1 MLPPID
7 PMQPVPGAQGVAAPM
22 VSAVM
27 PEHEQQKEPEKIEV
41 DTAAWLVKIA
51 AYDTEFK
58 PWQQRVEK
66 IVKRYRDD
74 KRDSDA
80 ANPAKFNILWSNVQT
95 AVPATFS
102 RLPKPDVSRRHRD
115 NDPVG
120 RVAALIIERGL
131 EYEIEHYPDYR
142 AAMKN
147 SVSDRFLGGR
157 GISWVRYEPHFRAAE
172 SGTPSDGLQVTNDA
186 DEEEDTPEAQEEIDY
201 ECCPVDYVHWKD
213 FGHVIAR
220 TWEEVPAVWRRVY
233 MTRPALIER
242 FGEEIGKDIALD
254 TGPDDDNKSVAK
266 GEKTKDQ
273 ACVYEI
279 WDKATNTAIWLSKSR
294 TEALDARRD
303 PLKLEC
309 FFPCPRPLFASITTD
324 SLIPVPDFTM
334 YQDQANELDQLAG
347 TIDGLIKALQIRGV
361 HDGAVPELARLFT
374 EAGNT
379 DLIPVA
385 NWMAFSEKNG
395 LKGAIDIVDLTPIGN
410 ALAAAYIAVDHV
422 KAQIYE
428 ITGLSDIIR
437 GSSDPRETATA
448 VQTKGQYGS
457 MRLRSMQGDVVQYA
471 TEILQIKA
479 QIMCTQYSPETL
491 VQISG
496 AEQLSQQDQQ
506 LIPQALQLIR
516 NNPLRGFRIEVSSDS
531 MIQMDENQEKA
542 DRMEFMKVGGGYLQN
557 LVQISQSPQAA
568 EIMPLAVDMLKFA
581 VSGFKVGKTLEGAF
595 DQLGD
600 QLRDEAAKKAAQPK
614 PAPQPPPQVQVQQMK
629 NEADAQKF
637 QAQQQA
643 DQADAQREQQMEMQS
658 KAQDLQVEQQRLA
671 MEAQAEDRRQQNEMV
686 VAQHAQQV
694 QAMQVEKQNQLE
706 AQRAQMQAVA
716 DAREAQMQRMHEAM
730 MEQNKQQ
737 FEIFMERLGNANRID
752 VAEVSKETTLQ
763 AAQIAAANRGS
774 QDDSPTD
781 AEA

>member
-1 MLPPID
+1 MLPPVD
-7 PMQPVPGAQGVAAPM
+7 PMQPTMLPQGGPAPM
-22 VSAVM
+22 PQEA
-27 PEHEQQKEPEKIEV
+27 PAPKEEKIEV
-41 DTAAWLVKIA
+41 KVSEWLTKIA
-51 AYDTEFK
+51 AYENEFK

-74 KRDSDA
+74 KDELSK
-80 ANPAKFNILWSNVQT
+80 NPTRFNILWSNVQT

-147 SVSDRFLGGR
+147 SVFDRFLGGR

-172 SGTPSDGLQVTNDA
+172 SGTPDDGLQVTDDA
-186 DEEEDTPEAQEEIDY
+186 DDEEETTEAQEEIDY

-213 FGHVIAR
+213 FGHVISR

-242 FGEEIGKDIALD
+242 FGEEIGKTLPLD
-254 TGPDDDNKSVAK
+254 TRPDDDKKITSQDSENY
-266 GEKTKDQ
+266 Q

-279 WDKATNTAIWLSKSR
+279 WDKATNTAIWISKSR
-294 TEALDARRD
+294 TEALDARKD
-303 PLKLEC
+303 PLRLEC

-324 SLIPVPDFTM
+324 SLIPIPDFTM
-334 YQDQANELDQLAG
+334 YQDQANELDQLAD
-347 TIDGLIKALQIRGV
+347 TIDGLIKALKIRGV
-361 HDGAVPELARLFT
+361 HDGAVKELARLFT
-374 EAGNT
+374 EAGNGE
-379 DLIPVA
+379 LIPVA
-385 NWMAFSEKNG
+385 NWNAFAEKQG
-395 LKGAIDIVDLTPIGN
+395 LKGAIDLVDLTPIGN
-410 ALAAAYIAVDHV
+410 ALVAAYGAVDHV

-428 ITGLSDIIR
+428 ITGLADVIR

-448 VQTKGQYGS
+448 VQAKGQFGS

-479 QIMCTQYSPETL
+479 QIMCTQYSDDTL
-491 VQISG
+491 VQIAG
-496 AEQLSQQDQQ
+496 GTQLSPQDQQ

-531 MIQMDENQEKA
+531 MIQMDENQEKQ

-600 QLRDEAAKKAAQPK
+600 QLRDAAAQKAAQP
-614 PAPQPPPQVQVQQMK
+614 PPPPPPDPRIQVAQMQIQADGQKTQATQQH
-629 NEADAQKF
+629 DAQMIQM
-637 QAQQQA
+637 QAQVDQQEK
-643 DQADAQREQQMEMQS
+643 QQSLQIEQQ
-658 KAQDLQVEQQRLA
+658 KLA
-671 MEAQAEDRRQQNEMV
+671 MEAQAEQQRQQNEMM

-694 QAMQVEKQNQLE
+694 QAQQVEQQNQLE
-706 AQRAQMQAVA
+706 AQRAQMQTAA
-716 DAREAQMQRMHEAM
+716 DAREADLQRSHEAM
-730 MEQNKQQ
+730 MAQYKQQ
-737 FEIFMERLGNANRID
+737 FELLLARINNVNHID

-781 AEA
+781 TGA

>member
-1 MLPPID
+1 MIPPID
-7 PMQPVPGAQGVAAPM
+7 PMQPMMGMPGMGAPAAPI
-22 VSAVM
+22 
-27 PEHEQQKEPEKIEV
+27 PEQQAPREEPIEV
-41 DTAAWLVKIA
+41 DVADWLTKIA
-51 AYDTEFK
+51 AYETEFK
-58 PWQQRVEK
+58 PWQGRVEK

-74 KRDSDA
+74 KDSDTR

-147 SVSDRFLGGR
+147 SVFDRFMGGR
-157 GISWVRYEPHFRAAE
+157 GISWVRYEPHFRAAQM
-172 SGTPSDGLQVTNDA
+172 GTPADGFQVTDDA
-186 DEEEDTPEAQEEIDY
+186 DESEDTPEAQEEIDY

-213 FGHVIAR
+213 FGHIIAR

-233 MTRPALIER
+233 MTRAALIER
-242 FGEEIGKDIALD
+242 FGEEIGKDIPLD
-254 TGPDDDNKSVAK
+254 TRPDDDKKNVDQGANY
-266 GEKTKDQ
+266 Q

-279 WDKATNTAIWLSKSR
+279 WDKSTNTAIWISKSKS
-294 TEALDARRD
+294 EALDARRD
-303 PLKLEC
+303 PLELEC

-324 SLIPVPDFTM
+324 SLIPIPDFTL
-334 YQDQANELDQLAG
+334 YQDQANELDQLSG
-347 TIDGLIKALQIRGV
+347 TIDGLINALKIRGV
-361 HDGAVPELARLFT
+361 HDAAIPELARLFT
-374 EAGNT
+374 EGGNT

-385 NWMAFSEKNG
+385 NWMSFSEKNG

-410 ALAAAYIAVDHV
+410 ALVAAYAAVDHV

-428 ITGLSDIIR
+428 ITGLADIIR

-448 VQTKGQYGS
+448 VQAKGQFGS
-457 MRLRSMQGDVVQYA
+457 MRLRSMQSDVVQYA

-479 QIMCTQYSPETL
+479 QIMCSQYSDDTL

-496 AEQLSQQDQQ
+496 AQQLSQQDQQ
-506 LIPQALQLIR
+506 LIGPALQLIR

-531 MIQMDENQEKA
+531 MIQMDESQEKR
-542 DRMEFMKVGGGYLQN
+542 DRTELMNAASGYLKE
-557 LVQISQSPQAA
+557 LAGISQSPIAA
-568 EIMPLAVDMLKFA
+568 ELMPLAVDMLKF
-581 VSGFKVGKTLEGAF
+581 VVGGFKVGKTLEGAF

-600 QLRDEAAKKAAQPK
+600 QLRDAAAKKAAQP
-614 PAPQPPPQVQVQQMK
+614 PPPPPPDPRIQVAQMQIQADGQKTQAAQQH
-629 NEADAQKF
+629 EAQMAQM
-637 QAQQQA
+637 QAQ
-643 DQADAQREQQMEMQS
+643 MESQS

-671 MEAQAEDRRQQNEMV
+671 MEAQAEQQRQQQEMMV
-686 VAQHAQQV
+686 NQHEQEV
-694 QAMQVEKQNQLE
+694 QARQVEQQNQLE
-706 AQRAQMQAVA
+706 AQREQLQAVS
-716 DAREAQMQRMHEAM
+716 DAREAQVQRMHEAM

-737 FEIFMERLGNANRID
+737 FELLLARINNANHID
-752 VAEVSKETTLQ
+752 VAEVSKSTTLE

-781 AEA
+781 TGA